1 MIHKFTLVTS
11 NNYSTLLKNFVQRKN
26 C

>member
-11 NNYSTLLKNFVQRKN
+11 NNYANLLRNFVQQKN